1 MNGTAV
7 TGYTSATPNN
17 LVIDAGAVYANYG
30 LAAEALAGATSGGNE
45 FNAKYVF
52 RQPKIDGIKSD
63 FVKGLE
69 ILSKANITL
78 KVNFLEMTVAILQMA
93 LNGVVDTT
101 SNPNYA
107 IITGKTVITNA
118 DYLTNIAIVGTIS
131 GSGLPVIIILKNA
144 LSLDGIQIK
153 TEDEKDNVLPV
164 TFTAHVDPST
174 PTVLPFEIRY
184 PTVSVGLPFGLVS
197 AAPVVDNSKI
207 QLTFTDTVNASVFKD
222 GFTAKVNGAAN
233 VITAI
238 TRGVNQLNTVLL
250 TLTTPPTAGQAVT
263 IEYLLPLAGVRIKSI
278 TAVELQTFAA
288 TVVTN
293 N

>member
-7 TGYTSATPNN
+7 TGYTANTPNN
-17 LVIDAGAVYANYG
+17 LVIDAGAVYTNYG
-30 LAAEALAGATSGGNE
+30 LANEALAGATSGGNE
-45 FNAKYVF
+45 FNAKFTF

-63 FVKGLE
+63 NVKGLQ
-69 ILSKANITL
+69 ILSKTNITL
-78 KVNFLEMTVAILQMA
+78 KVNFLEMTIAILQMA
-93 LNGVVDTT
+93 LNGVTDAV
-101 SNPNYA
+101 SNPNYT

-118 DYLTNIAIVGTIS
+118 DYLNNIAIVGTLS
-131 GSGLPVIIILKNA
+131 GTTLPVIIILKNA
-144 LSLDGIQIK
+144 LSLEGLSLK

-164 TFTAHVDPST
+164 TFTAHVDPSA
-174 PTVLPFEIRY
+174 PNVMPFEIRY
-184 PTVSVGLPFGLVS
+184 PTASIVGLPFAVIGT
-197 AAPVVDNSKI
+197 PVIDNTKI
-207 QLTFTDTVNASVFKD
+207 QITFSDTVAAAVFKD
-222 GFTAKVNGAAN
+222 GFTAKVNGVAN

-288 TVVTN
+288 TTVTN